1 MERVLT
7 LRLPGPAA
15 RLLSTHAR
23 SLGKTPSAV
32 VRDMLARELGGPA
45 RATSLVERTRAF
57 VGAVADRRAPAGRD
71 ARSALAEWKPDR
83 RG

>member
-1 MERVLT
+1 MEKVLT
-7 LRLPGPAA
+7 LRLSAPAA
-15 RLLSTHAR
+15 RQLTAHAK

-32 VRDMLARELGGPA
+32 VRDLLARELGGA
-45 RATSLVERTRAF
+45 TSATSLVERTRAF

-71 ARSALAEWKPDR
+71 ARSALENWTPDR